1 MIQVKDGWVAV
12 MEVASSSSAWVYF
25 EVCQRGVEGTRKEER
40 SRGNTIRGVNT
51 WRNGIATN

>member
-25 EVCQRGVEGTRKEER
+25 EVCQQGVWRGPERKK
-40 SRGNTIRGVNT
+40 GVV
-51 WRNGIATN
+51 ATQFVV